1 MLALPSL
8 TVLGLLVASAYA
20 KYECHTNLGSYYP
33 YCVNVPD
40 GASSS
45 NKLPTI
51 LMLSGSGARNKG
63 DSSAVKSLSGYDGFG
78 KVVNQYL
85 SGNKGEDQTMAGEQ
99 FITVIPISPQYAQGG
114 GEVRHWWPE
123 YLDQVLDDVKS
134 KYPVDEDRVH
144 CSGYSMGARGCWR
157 YATARPNVLASTM
170 SSAGAAER
178 PGDGTLSQQ
187 KADATFPMLKNIV
200 NMPVWQFAGSSD
212 NTAGTD
218 SPKATQ
224 EELVKLGSTLSKLTI
239 EGTDHSGM
247 STMPFNAQTMKWML
261 QQKRNG
267 GGSSSGGDAEEEE
280 QDGSVSTKTSSKTE
294 DGTSG
299 SLPTASNVPTRSA
312 TGTGSQTTGKCRGK
326 RVKRSAHKQYVKRG
340 LTLNAILASTGRGA
354 VKKAIEKRDAQE
366 KRGLTLAA
374 INAARKASSSN
385 STSTSSSTKDTESKD
400 KVKKSTINTENPLEV
415 RAASAKALPLTGNAK
430 MARRMK

>member
-1 MLALPSL
+1 MLALPSF

-20 KYECHTNLGSYYP
+20 KYECNTDLGTYYP

-45 NKLPTI
+45 DKLPTI

-85 SGNKGEDQTMAGEQ
+85 SGNKGEDQVMAGEQ

-123 YLDQVLDDVKS
+123 YLDQVLDAVKS
-134 KYPVDEDRVH
+134 KYPVDEDRIH

-157 YATARPNVLASTM
+157 YATALPNVLSSTM

-178 PGDGTLSQQ
+178 SGDGTLSQQ
-187 KADATFPMLKNIV
+187 KADATFPLLKNIV

-212 NTAGTD
+212 STAGTE

-224 EELVKLGSTLSKLTI
+224 EQLVKLGSTVSKLSI
-239 EGTDHSGM
+239 ESTDHSGM
-247 STMPFNAQTMKWML
+247 STMPFNAQLMKWML

-267 GGSSSGGDAEEEE
+267 GGSSSGDDSTEE
-280 QDGSVSTKTSSKTE
+280 DDSVSTTKTSSKT
-294 DGTSG
+294 GANTSA
-299 SLPTASNVPTRSA
+299 PTASNVPTRSA

-354 VKKAIEKRDAQE
+354 VKKAIEKRQTQE

-374 INAARKASSSN
+374 INAARKAVASSN
-385 STSTSSSTKDTESKD
+385 STASASSEANGGESSD
-400 KVKKSTINTENPLEV
+400 KVKKSTIILESPLER
-415 RAASAKALPLTGNAK
+415 RAASAKALPFTGNAK